1 MAPENVQFCTFYL
14 GELLLGVEVRHVREV
29 LREQRVTRVPM
40 APPMVSGLINLRGQI
55 ITAIDL
61 RKRLQMDSGTSAPW
75 RANIIVKVD
84 QSTVSFLVDAV
95 AEVEEMQNRSF
106 EPPPETLEGIARLL
120 VEGVYKLPKQLLL
133 ILNPEKVLDLQTI

>member
-14 GELLLGVEVRHVREV
+14 GELLLGVEARHVREV

-61 RKRLQMDSGTSAPW
+61 RKRLQLDSCTSTPG
-75 RANIIVKVD
+75 RVNIIVRVD
-84 QSTVSFLVDAV
+84 QDTMSFMADAV
-95 AEVEEMQNRSF
+95 AEVEEVQNCSF
-106 EPPPETLEGIARLL
+106 EPLPETLKGIARLL
-120 VEGVYKLPKQLLL
+120 VKGVYKLPRQLLL
-133 ILNPEKVLDLQTI
+133 ILNPEKVMDLQTP

>member
-1 MAPENVQFCTFYL
+1 MASDSAQFCTFYL
-14 GELLLGVEVRHVREV
+14 GDLLFGVEVRYVREV
-29 LREQRVTRVPM
+29 LREQRVTRVPL
-40 APPMVSGLINLRGQI
+40 APPMVTGLINLRGQI

-61 RKRLQMDSGTSAPW
+61 RKRLQLDSGISAPG

-120 VEGVYKLPKQLLL
+120 VKGVYKLPKQLLL

>member
-1 MAPENVQFCTFYL
+1 MASDSAQFCTFYL
-14 GELLLGVEVRHVREV
+14 GELLFGVEVRYVREV
-29 LREQRVTRVPM
+29 LQEQRVTRVPL
-40 APPMVSGLINLRGQI
+40 AHPMVSGLINLRGQI

-61 RKRLQMDSGTSAPW
+61 SKRLQLDSCATGPA
-75 RANIIVKVD
+75 RVNIIVKVD

-120 VEGVYKLPKQLLL
+120 VKGVYKLPKQLLL

>member
-1 MAPENVQFCTFYL
+1 MASDSTQFCTFYL
-14 GELLLGVEVRHVREV
+14 GDLLFGVEVRHVREV
-29 LREQRVTRVPM
+29 LREQRVTRVPL
-40 APPMVSGLINLRGQI
+40 AHPMVTGLINLRGQI

-61 RKRLQMDSGTSAPW
+61 RKRLQLDSGISAPG
-75 RANIIVKVD
+75 RVNIIVKVD
-84 QSTVSFLVDAV
+84 QSAVSFLVDAV

-120 VEGVYKLPKQLLL
+120 VKGVYKLPKQLLL